1 MTKIKLLNSNQVYSG
16 KISVRMDEFI
26 LEGKTIHKEIVEHSH
41 SVGIIPILEN
51 NNILLITQYRHATG
65 KVLLEI
71 PAGKIEKGE
80 TKEKAAKRE
89 LLEETGYSG
98 KFTLLTQWYLAPGY
112 DTEMMYIFLVTNL
125 KKASE
130 KKCPDADENIRL
142 KKYSFKT
149 AIKKCMT
156 AEIIDCKTIAALFLY
171 KEYLG
176 IFNKI
181 RKNKL

>member
-1 MTKIKLLNSNQVYSG
+1 
-16 KISVRMDEFI
+16 MDEFI
-26 LEGKTIHKEIVEHSH
+26 LEGKRIQKEVVEHSH
-41 SVGIIPILEN
+41 SVGIIPIEN
-51 NNILLITQYRHATG
+51 NNIFLITQYRHAPG

-80 TKEKAAKRE
+80 TKEEAAKRE

-98 KFTLLTQWYLAPGY
+98 KFTFLTRWYLAPGY

-125 KKASE
+125 KKE
-130 KKCPDADENIRL
+130 TEEQCTDDDENIRL
-142 KKYSFKT
+142 KKYSFTT

-156 AEIIDCKTIAALFLY
+156 SEIIDCKTIAAIFLY

-176 IFNKI
+176 IYNKNT
-181 RKNKL
+181 KK

>member
-1 MTKIKLLNSNQVYSG
+1 MRSIKLLNSNKIYSG

-26 LEGKTIHKEIVEHSH
+26 LEGKTIQKEIVEHSD
-41 SVGIIPILEN
+41 SVGIIPMLEN

-80 TKEKAAKRE
+80 TKEKAAERE

-98 KFTLLTQWYLAPGY
+98 KFTFLTQWYLAPGY

-125 KKASE
+125 KKVSKE
-130 KKCPDADENIRL
+130 QCKDDDENIRL

-171 KEYLG
+171 KEYLSF
-176 IFNKI
+176 FNKNT
-181 RKNKL
+181 KK